1 MKAVTY
7 RPIGVIH
14 TPFKDREGMP
24 IQATG
29 ATGIRGFI
37 KIKTEY
43 VGGLKDLE
51 EFSHVI
57 LIYDFHLSKDYSLNV
72 TPFLDDQPHGVFATR
87 APKRPNSI
95 GLSIVK
101 LNKIKGDVLDI
112 ENVDMV
118 DGTLLLDIKP
128 YVPEFDVQKDV
139 KTGWLAKADKQIK
152 GKKSDRRFT

>member
-57 LIYDFHLSKDYSLNV
+57 LIYDFHLSKDYSLTV